1 MGPQWGVA
9 LAKSFP
15 LKSSGSRYRLGG
27 GATSGEDVEQR
38 AEHLVR
44 RPNHVGAGFGEQIRL
59 AQIGQRIQQVLVAG
73 VRYLLRVLVEQ
84 LATARN
90 RSAAA
95 AERSR

>member
-15 LKSSGSRYRLGG
+15 LKSSGSRDRRG

-59 AQIGQRIQQVLVAG
+59 AQIGQRIQRVLVAG

-95 AERSR
+95 ADCGR